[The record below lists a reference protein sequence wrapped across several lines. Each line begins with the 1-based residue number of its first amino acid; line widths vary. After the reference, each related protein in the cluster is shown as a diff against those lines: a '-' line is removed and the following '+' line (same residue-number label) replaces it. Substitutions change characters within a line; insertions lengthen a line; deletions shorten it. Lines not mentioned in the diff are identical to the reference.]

1 MAINA
6 ELKAEILRRLYHSH
20 PEGLGGEILDNH
32 NGEEAV
38 MDVLQDL
45 QEHGLIQKGNLSIGS
60 NGERSLAPPVKL
72 TSAGADAAKAAE

>member
-20 PEGLGGEILDNH
+20 PAGLGSEILDNH
-32 NGEEAV
+32 HGEEAV

-45 QEHGLIQKGNLSIGS
+45 QEHGLIHKGNVHAGAQ
-60 NGERSLAPPVKL
+60 GERSLVLPIKL
-72 TSAGADAAKAAE
+72 TSAGADAAKDAE